1 MNGGFIEKGFESQ
14 NFEFFEFH
22 RTGVSYGAPLFP
34 AAGYFKAG
42 LRGKQGV
49 GTAREERLNG

>member
-22 RTGVSYGAPLFP
+22 RTGVSYGEPLFP
-34 AAGYFKAG
+34 AAGYFRAG

-49 GTAREERLNG
+49 GTAREERRNR

>member
-14 NFEFFEFH
+14 NFELFEFH

-34 AAGYFKAG
+34 AAGYFQIG
-42 LRGKQGV
+42 LREKQGV
-49 GTAREERLNG
+49 GTVREERLNG